1 LVCLSINSDVLPR
14 MAEQGFT
21 SQGWLVERR
30 SRHSAIA

>member
-1 LVCLSINSDVLPR
+1 

-30 SRHSAIA
+30 SRHSAIT